1 MVVRPTL
8 QFYFKGILTVLD
20 RFRRLLPPISLKTLS
35 SLDAYAQWAAN
46 YPPRA
51 HNTLMQVEEAAMRKL
66 MPDLNGQVVLDLA
79 CGTGRYGLLAR
90 DLGAKQVIGL
100 DNSRA
105 MLEAN
110 PQRQIALATSE
121 AIPMRRQSVNVV
133 LCGLALGHLPSLKP
147 TLHEI
152 NRILKSG
159 GVALISDFHP
169 FVFLSGGQRT
179 FTASDGLTYAVEHH
193 AHLYAD
199 YHRASR
205 ESDLWIEDVMEASI
219 EMNNGANTPIV
230 IIYRLCKS

>member
-1 MVVRPTL
+1 M
-8 QFYFKGILTVLD
+8 LD
-20 RFRRLLPPISLKTLS
+20 RFRRFLPTVSLKTLS

-51 HNTLMQVEEAAMRKL
+51 HNALMQVEEAAMRKL
-66 MPDLNGQVVLDLA
+66 MPDLSGQVVLDLA
-79 CGTGRYGLLAR
+79 CGTGRYALLAQE
-90 DLGAKQVIGL
+90 LGAKQVVGL

-110 PQRQIALATSE
+110 PHRQIALSSSE
-121 AIPMRRQSVNVV
+121 AIPMRGQSVNVV

-147 TLHEI
+147 TLAEI
-152 NRILKSG
+152 SRILKSG
-159 GVALISDFHP
+159 GAALISDFHP

-179 FTASDGLTYAVEHH
+179 FTSTDGLTYAVEHY

-205 ESDLWIEDVMEASI
+205 ESNLWIDDVIESSMEI
-219 EMNNGANTPIV
+219 NNSTRTPIV
-230 IIYRLCKS
+230 ITYRMCKS